1 MSETKPV
8 YTVGYESVQEP
19 FAATQYKATLYADW
33 GKPRRG
39 KPRGPEPIIETAYG
53 GTKEAAALDLAHRA
67 LQQGM
72 RPSAFPKELSKAVLE
87 ATGELFERAEEFLLE
102 RHKLRQEAIDTFLA
116 MPEPKPNSTRLHE

>member
-1 MSETKPV
+1 VSETKPV

-39 KPRGPEPIIETAYG
+39 KPRGPEPVIETAYG

-72 RPSAFPKELSKAVLE
+72 RPSAFPKELAGAVLVASE
-87 ATGELFERAEEFLLE
+87 ELIERAEEFLAGRFKIRDEALAVLIA
-102 RHKLRQEAIDTFLA
+102 HKSA
-116 MPEPKPNSTRLHE
+116 P

>member
-1 MSETKPV
+1 VSQTKPV

-33 GKPRRG
+33 GKPPRG
-39 KPRGPEPIIETAYG
+39 KPRGPEPVIETAYG

-72 RPSAFPKELSKAVLE
+72 RPKDLPKELAGAVLE
-87 ATGELFERAEEFLLE
+87 AALELCVRAEEFLVE
-102 RHKLRQEAIDTFLA
+102 RNKLHTEAVYAFA
-116 MPEPKPNSTRLHE
+116 RHHA